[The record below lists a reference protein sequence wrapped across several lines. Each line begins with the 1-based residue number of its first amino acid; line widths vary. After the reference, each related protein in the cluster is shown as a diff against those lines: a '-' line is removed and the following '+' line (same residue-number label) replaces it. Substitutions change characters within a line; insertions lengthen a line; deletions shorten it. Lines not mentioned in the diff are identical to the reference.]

1 MTTIPLV
8 IPTDGCHTLGH
19 SSAGW
24 PYPIPHAGCEV
35 PVKLVEIFPLGKSVR
50 FFYAPSIG
58 RTIEQSNVRF
68 RSVFFVRLVSSDTGK
83 VLSVAIFNDTLVDRL
98 TKHLLPV
105 DNSAASNA
113 AQ

>member
-1 MTTIPLV
+1 
-8 IPTDGCHTLGH
+8 
-19 SSAGW
+19 
-24 PYPIPHAGCEV
+24 V

-68 RSVFFVRLVSSDTGK
+68 RSVFFVRLVGADSSK
-83 VLSVAIFNDTLVDRL
+83 VLYVAIFTDTLVDRI
-98 TKHLLPV
+98 TKHLLLV
-105 DNSAASNA
+105 DNSAASTA